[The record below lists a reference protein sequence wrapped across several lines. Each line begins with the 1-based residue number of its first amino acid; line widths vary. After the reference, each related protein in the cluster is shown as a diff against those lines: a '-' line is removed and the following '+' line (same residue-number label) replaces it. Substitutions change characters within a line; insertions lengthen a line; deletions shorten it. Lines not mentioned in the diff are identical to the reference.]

1 MYYFLFNL
9 PYNYDSLCC
18 GFFSC
23 FSKMAKLEE
32 LEEVDISGNKLKAIP
47 TTITNCRRMH
57 TVIAHSNCIEVFPE
71 VMQLPEIKVC
81 GFSPS
86 VVVFKERILA
96 FIHSFGHLHHWLP
109 QHGDSVVF
117 APSFLTTELNC
128 WVSRRKKQPETKPLD
143 WDWEIVF
150 HPLPAAWHEASHI
163 ATERFPSA

>member
-1 MYYFLFNL
+1 MT
-9 PYNYDSLCC
+9 PCTWI
-18 GFFSC
+18 FSC

-86 VVVFKERILA
+86 TVVSKERIMCL
-96 FIHSFGHLHHWLP
+96 IHSFGHLHH
-109 QHGDSVVF
+109 
-117 APSFLTTELNC
+117 
-128 WVSRRKKQPETKPLD
+128 
-143 WDWEIVF
+143 
-150 HPLPAAWHEASHI
+150 
-163 ATERFPSA
+163 